1 MNTQPTELKSAFD
14 VMDEVENAI
23 LELDE
28 LPRLLQLLID
38 NYHLDKREFTESEMY
53 DLGIAGHTIYSVLY
67 MVQNS
72 LYDMSDKLNA
82 ISIKKDLDQED
93 TETAK

>member
-1 MNTQPTELKSAFD
+1 MNTQPTQLKSAFD
-14 VMDEVENAI
+14 VMEEVENAI
-23 LELDE
+23 LEIDE

-38 NYHLDKREFTESEMY
+38 NYHLGNKEFTENEMY

-67 MVQNS
+67 IVQRS
-72 LYDMSDKLNA
+72 LYDMSEKLNA
-82 ISIKKDLDQED
+82 ISIKKDLDREN

>member
-1 MNTQPTELKSAFD
+1 MNTQPTQIKRAFD
-14 VMDEVENAI
+14 VMKEVENAT
-23 LELDE
+23 LEIDK
-28 LPRLLQLLID
+28 LPDLLQLIIE
-38 NYHLDKREFTESEMY
+38 NYHLDHEELTESEMY
-53 DLGIAGHTIYSVLY
+53 DLGIAGHTIFSVLY

-72 LYDMSDKLNA
+72 LYDMSEKLNA

>member
-1 MNTQPTELKSAFD
+1 
-14 VMDEVENAI
+14 
-23 LELDE
+23 
-28 LPRLLQLLID
+28 
-38 NYHLDKREFTESEMY
+38 MY

-72 LYDMSDKLNA
+72 LYDMSEKLNA

>member
-1 MNTQPTELKSAFD
+1 
-14 VMDEVENAI
+14 
-23 LELDE
+23 
-28 LPRLLQLLID
+28 
-38 NYHLDKREFTESEMY
+38 MY
-53 DLGIAGHTIYSVLY
+53 DLGIAGHTIYSVPY

>member
-1 MNTQPTELKSAFD
+1 MNNTAYSLRD
-14 VMDEVENAI
+14 VREVFTEVENATAG
-23 LELDE
+23 LDE

-38 NYHLDKREFTESEMY
+38 NYNLDSAELTENEMF
-53 DLGIAGHTIYSVLY
+53 DLSMASHNIYSVLY
-67 MVQNS
+67 IVQSS
-72 LYDMSDKLNA
+72 LYNMSDKLRS